1 MTVPQPSNIEQCW
14 SSEAGMAGEWGDT
27 APLPAL
33 LQEAPPLEVAGYFLV
48 FILVAA
54 LLTGL
59 DIVLVRLAGL

>member
-1 MTVPQPSNIEQCW
+1 
-14 SSEAGMAGEWGDT
+14 MAGEWGDT

-33 LQEAPPLEVAGYFLV
+33 LQEAPPLEVASYLLV